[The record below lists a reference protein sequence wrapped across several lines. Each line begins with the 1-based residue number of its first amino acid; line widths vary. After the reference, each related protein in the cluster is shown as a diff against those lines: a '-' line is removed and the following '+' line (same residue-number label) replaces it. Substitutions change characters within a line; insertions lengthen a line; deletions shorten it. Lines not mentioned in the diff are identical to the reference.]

1 MQTCICSNK
10 QASVSM
16 IEIQSG
22 KGTGAPNT
30 RKGRM
35 PPIMR
40 LQHALVL
47 LAVLPYAG
55 TMVVPCQTPRRIQLA
70 VARSVTRPGAVGIT
84 CSQVNKAQPAAAPGK
99 SSGDKK
105 LRKSNSLA
113 QQMKTVDAKLEG
125 DASFFW
131 QCVAR
136 HQSGGSVA
144 GISGLVPVKRDA
156 RHLFGDSLP
165 ESTAIDFKS
174 YDAIPVKRRGAGE
187 SESVIPSM
195 QSFEEL
201 RSSMPPWAADNLLG
215 SERMRYSAP
224 TPIQKH
230 TVPLALSG
238 LDIMACAQTGSG
250 KTTAFLL
257 PLIASVAGGGT
268 ASSPSGQAQSRNTR
282 IGQGLRLSR
291 GDEAELRAKG
301 TPAMPSALVLAPTR
315 ELAIQIELECAKLTF
330 DAPAPPSGAAHWS
343 SCAYGGATAR
353 PQLEALA
360 AGVEILVATPVYIYI
375 YMYI

>member
-1 MQTCICSNK
+1 
-10 QASVSM
+10 
-16 IEIQSG
+16 
-22 KGTGAPNT
+22 
-30 RKGRM
+30 
-35 PPIMR
+35 
-40 LQHALVL
+40 
-47 LAVLPYAG
+47 
-55 TMVVPCQTPRRIQLA
+55 
-70 VARSVTRPGAVGIT
+70 
-84 CSQVNKAQPAAAPGK
+84 VNKAQPAAAPGK

-156 RHLFGDSLP
+156 LHLFGDSLP